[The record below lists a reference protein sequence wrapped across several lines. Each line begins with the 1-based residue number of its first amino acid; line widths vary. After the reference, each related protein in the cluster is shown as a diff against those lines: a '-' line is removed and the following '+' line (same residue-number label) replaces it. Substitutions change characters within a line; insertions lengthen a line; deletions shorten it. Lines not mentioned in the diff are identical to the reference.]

1 MGEDL
6 VTLADQLGWETFHL
20 IGHSMG
26 GQAVQ
31 GILANEKYR
40 DRVLSAVLISPVP
53 SQGFPL
59 DAESESLF
67 LNAASTPTVMEGV
80 VGTLA
85 GGQHSAGFSQYVT
98 ALSEATVD
106 EGTLRKYLRAWTLD
120 DVSEGVSGY
129 EGPVLV
135 LSGELDPV
143 LGPAVAAQIAAQF
156 SDASHHVIPATGH
169 FPPLESPT
177 LVAARIREHVLAQRA
192 KI

>member
-6 VTLADQLGWETFHL
+6 VGVADQLGWETFHL

-31 GILANEKYR
+31 GILANEQYR
-40 DRVLSAVLISPVP
+40 ERVLSAVLVSPVP

-59 DAESESLF
+59 DAESESMF
-67 LNAASTPTVMEGV
+67 LKAASTPAVMEGV

-85 GGQHSAGFSQYVT
+85 GGQHSAGFSQYVN
-98 ALSEATVD
+98 ALSQATVD
-106 EGTLRKYLRAWTLD
+106 EDTLRKYLQAWTLD
-120 DVSEGVSGY
+120 DVSEGIRGY

-143 LGPAVAAQIAAQF
+143 LGPPVAGKIAAQF
-156 SDASHHVIPATGH
+156 SDSTHHVIPATGH

-177 LVAARIREHVLAQRA
+177 LVSARIGEHVLAQRA
-192 KI
+192 KL